1 MVSNYFPSCSRVSSE
16 SVPPL
21 ASHVGLVVCGLSS
34 NSATSGDDIVLPQD
48 LVSSLLRAVS
58 PADLHC
64 LVMGNMG
71 ATDHMLPACSAFISY
86 KLVRHLCVCMGNN
99 SCAPILGR
107 GTAII
112 SLNGQRL
119 LIRNVLHVLAL
130 RVPLYSL
137 CAHICLGGCGF
148 LGSFEMGMNVYFPGM
163 VLSVDMS
170 TGCHLSYKPLGNS
183 APLSSLHYVQ
193 LRCPPVLYPAK
204 SSAFR
209 ARMGADPSPELR
221 LLAIQF

>member
-1 MVSNYFPSCSRVSSE
+1 MCSWVLF
-16 SVPPL
+16 PPL
-21 ASHVGLVVCGLSS
+21 ASQVGPVICSLSS
-34 NSATSGDDIVLPQD
+34 DSTTLNNDIVLPQD
-48 LVSSLLRAVS
+48 LVFSLLHVVS
-58 PADLHC
+58 PTDLHC
-64 LVMGNMG
+64 LVMVDMG
-71 ATDHMLPACSAFISY
+71 ATNHMLPDRSAFISY
-86 KLVRHLCVCMGNN
+86 NLVRHLRVCMGNN
-99 SCAPILGR
+99 SYAPVLGQ

-112 SLNGQRL
+112 SLNGQCL
-119 LIRNVLHVLAL
+119 LIRNVLHVPAL

-137 CAHICLGGCGF
+137 RAHIHQGGCGF